1 MPDRSSSQGLP
12 DDWNRGS
19 HARGQHSAAAAS
31 DAYTPGVTGPYRVR
45 TADVYGAE
53 PADAYGAGKPGAFG
67 ARPGSTYGIGSAD
80 AYGVGSAGPF
90 RPGNADPFGTRD
102 ADRFGAAAAGAYRG
116 GTADAYGAGMT
127 NGGATRAD
135 AEPPTAAVRPSA
147 PGELT
152 ASKGFLGA
160 LFDFRFTSFV
170 TPKVIKVLYVLIMI
184 GTVASALV
192 FTIMAFKVS
201 AVFGLLTLIIA
212 DPLFILIVMAIYRVI
227 LEFFVV
233 VFRVAED
240 VRALRER
247 GDLG

>member
-45 TADVYGAE
+45 TADVYGTE
-53 PADAYGAGKPGAFG
+53 STDAYGAGKTDAFG
-67 ARPGSTYGIGSAD
+67 TRPAST
-80 AYGVGSAGPF
+80 YGVGSADPF
-90 RPGNADPFGTRD
+90 RPANADPFGTRN
-102 ADRFGAAAAGAYRG
+102 ADPFGAAAAGAYGAG
-116 GTADAYGAGMT
+116 GADGYGAGMT
-127 NGGATRAD
+127 SGGATRTD
-135 AEPPTAAVRPSA
+135 AEPPTAAVPRSA
-147 PGELT
+147 PGEVT
-152 ASKGFLGA
+152 GSKGFLGA
-160 LFDFRFTSFV
+160 LFDFGFTSFV

-201 AVFGLLTLIIA
+201 AVFGLVTLIVG
-212 DPLFILIVMAIYRVI
+212 DPLFILVVMAIYRII

-247 GDLG
+247 GDLR

>member
-12 DDWNRGS
+12 EDWNRGS
-19 HARGQHSAAAAS
+19 HARGQHSAAVAS

-53 PADAYGAGKPGAFG
+53 P
-67 ARPGSTYGIGSAD
+67 T
-80 AYGVGSAGPF
+80 
-90 RPGNADPFGTRD
+90 
-102 ADRFGAAAAGAYRG
+102 
-116 GTADAYGAGMT
+116 DAYGAGMT
-127 NGGATRAD
+127 NGAATRTD
-135 AEPPTAAVRPSA
+135 AEPPTAAVLYSA
-147 PGELT
+147 PGEVT
-152 ASKGFLGA
+152 GSKGFLGA
-160 LFDFRFTSFV
+160 LFDFGFTSFV

-201 AVFGLLTLIIA
+201 AVFGLLTLIIG
-212 DPLFILIVMAIYRVI
+212 DPLFILVVMAIYRII

-247 GDLG
+247 GDLR